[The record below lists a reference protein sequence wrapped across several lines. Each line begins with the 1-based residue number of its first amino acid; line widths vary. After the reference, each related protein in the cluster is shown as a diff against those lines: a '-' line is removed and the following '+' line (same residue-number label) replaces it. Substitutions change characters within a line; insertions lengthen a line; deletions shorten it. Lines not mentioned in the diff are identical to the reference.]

1 MLFTGHGWEPT
12 TTLMRDWLR
21 DRLVATYSLLQC
33 GSGDADAAALQA
45 LNDGVG
51 IAHVGILWHTL
62 ASASHLGDQQI
73 GEFFR
78 GVRIK
83 LVVSVTGDQR

>member
-1 MLFTGHGWEPT
+1 MACSP
-12 TTLMRDWLR
+12 LR

-78 GVRIK
+78 GVRIE